1 MTTTGCVI
9 QLLSDWQP
17 GTEMYGYEICD
28 VVNARM
34 ADEHKRPLES
44 TILRR
49 LREHAAEYKIH
60 TVGGSESRYLKESAD
75 VSHKH

>member
-17 GTEMYGYEICD
+17 GTEMFGYEICD
-28 VVNARM
+28 AVKARM
-34 ADEHKRPLES
+34 EQEHKRPLES

-60 TVGGSESRYLKESAD
+60 TVGGSESRYRKE
-75 VSHKH
+75 VR

>member
-17 GTEMYGYEICD
+17 GTEKYGYEICD
-28 VVNARM
+28 AVKARL

-49 LREHAAEYKIH
+49 LREHAAEYKLH
-60 TVGGSESRYLKESAD
+60 TVGGESRYRKEAL
-75 VSHKH
+75 